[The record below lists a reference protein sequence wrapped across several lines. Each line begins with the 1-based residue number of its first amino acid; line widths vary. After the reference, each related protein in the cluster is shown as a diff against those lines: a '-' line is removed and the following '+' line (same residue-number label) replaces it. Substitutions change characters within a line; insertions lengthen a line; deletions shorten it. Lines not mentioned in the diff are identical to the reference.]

1 MNQFFYTRVEG
12 EKTYH
17 DSFNVNL
24 VIRSVENEDGTVLV
38 LLNDLHE
45 RSRDVP
51 DINVKTNKVV
61 GMKRQRDV
69 FQSEITLSKEDG
81 IRFRTLNEKEWNLK
95 N

>member
-1 MNQFFYTRVEG
+1 M
-12 EKTYH
+12 
-17 DSFNVNL
+17 NL

-69 FQSEITLSKEDG
+69 FQSEITISKEDG
-81 IRFRTLNEKEWNLK
+81 IRFKT
-95 N
+95 

>member
-1 MNQFFYTRVEG
+1 MKHLFFYTRVEG
-12 EKTYH
+12 EKTFN

-69 FQSEITLSKEDG
+69 FQSEITISKEDG
-81 IRFRTLNEKEWNLK
+81 IRFKTLNETNGI
-95 N
+95 